1 MPMSIEAA
9 KEERSGRSWPA
20 ILRAILALAAIALAA
35 YLLYRTLRGHSYA
48 ELSGLLRSAAP
59 ARVAAALGFALLSY
73 ACLTLFDYLAVR
85 YAGKPLSYRRTA
97 LASFTSL
104 SLGHNIGLAAL
115 SSGAIRY
122 HFYAKW
128 GLGAGDVAKVIL
140 FCGMTVGIGLG
151 TLAALALLLRSDLAL
166 KLTGLPEGAIFA
178 TAIGLL
184 IALAAYPVLCFAVRG
199 SWRIG
204 SWEIELPSPRLA
216 AAQCVIGPL
225 NFALVA
231 ACLHQALSSL
241 GEISYPDVAASY
253 VLANIASLIAHVPG
267 GLGVIEAV
275 VATVL
280 PGAGVV
286 AGLIIFRAVYFLVP
300 LVPGAALLAFS
311 LLAGR
316 KPSETARA
324 AGKSAPDR

>member
-1 MPMSIEAA
+1 MPMAVDATEQKQAD
-9 KEERSGRSWPA
+9 RRWPA
-20 ILRAILALAAIALAA
+20 IARTILALAAISLAA

-48 ELSGLLRSAAP
+48 ELSELLRTAAP
-59 ARVAAALGFALLSY
+59 ARITAALGFTLCSY
-73 ACLTLFDYLAVR
+73 ACLTLFDFLALR
-85 YAGKPLSYRRTA
+85 YAGKPLPYRQAA

-151 TLAALALLLRSDLAL
+151 TLAALALIVRADLAV
-166 KLTGLPEGAIFA
+166 KLTGLPPGAVFA
-178 TAIGLL
+178 MAIGLV
-184 IALAAYPVLCFAVRG
+184 IALASYLVLCVFVRG
-199 SWRIG
+199 RWRIG

-216 AAQCVIGPL
+216 AAQFVIGPL
-225 NFALVA
+225 NFVFVA

-241 GEISYPDVAASY
+241 GKVSYPDVAASY

-280 PGAGVV
+280 PGAGVI

-300 LVPGAALLAFS
+300 LLPGAAILVFS
-311 LLAGR
+311 LLSGR
-316 KPSETARA
+316 K
-324 AGKSAPDR
+324 G

>member
-1 MPMSIEAA
+1 MPMAA
-9 KEERSGRSWPA
+9 DATEQKRADRRWPA
-20 ILRAILALAAIALAA
+20 ALRTILALAAILLAA
-35 YLLYRTLRGHSYA
+35 YLLYRTLRSHSYA
-48 ELSGLLRSAAP
+48 ELSELLRSAAA
-59 ARVAAALGFALLSY
+59 ARIAAAMGFALCSY
-73 ACLTLFDYLAVR
+73 ACLTMFDFLALR
-85 YAGKPLSYRRTA
+85 YAGKPLPYRRAA

-128 GLGAGDVAKVIL
+128 GLGAGDVAKVTL
-140 FCGMTVGIGLG
+140 FCGTTVGIGLG
-151 TLAALALLLRSDLAL
+151 TLAALALLLRPDLAV
-166 KLTGLPEGAIFA
+166 KLTGLPPGAVFA
-178 TAIGLL
+178 MAIGLV
-184 IALAAYPVLCFAVRG
+184 IVLASYLVLCVLVRG
-199 SWRIG
+199 RWRTG

-216 AAQCVIGPL
+216 AAQFVIGPL
-225 NFALVA
+225 NFVLVA

-241 GEISYPDVAASY
+241 GKVSYPDVAASY

-280 PGAGVV
+280 PSAGVV

-300 LVPGAALLAFS
+300 LLPGAVLLAFS
-311 LLAGR
+311 VLSGR
-316 KPSETARA
+316 K
-324 AGKSAPDR
+324 G

>member
-1 MPMSIEAA
+1 MPMVVDAT
-9 KEERSGRSWPA
+9 ERKRAGRHWPA

-48 ELSGLLRSAAP
+48 ELSELLRSAAL
-59 ARVAAALGFALLSY
+59 ARIAAALGFALSSY
-73 ACLTLFDYLAVR
+73 ACLTLFDFLALR
-85 YAGKPLSYRRTA
+85 YAGKPLSYRQAA

-128 GLGAGDVAKVIL
+128 GLGTGDVAKVIL
-140 FCGMTVGIGLG
+140 FCGITVGIGLG
-151 TLAALALLLRSDLAL
+151 TLAALALILRPDLAM
-166 KLTGLPEGAIFA
+166 KLTGLPAGAVLA
-178 TAIGLL
+178 MAMGLVL
-184 IALAAYPVLCFAVRG
+184 ALASYLVLCVLVRG
-199 SWRIG
+199 RWRIG
-204 SWEIELPSPRLA
+204 SWEIELPPPRLA
-216 AAQCVIGPL
+216 AAQFVIGPL
-225 NFALVA
+225 NFAFVA

-241 GEISYPDVAASY
+241 GNVSYLDVAASY
-253 VLANIASLIAHVPG
+253 VLANIASLIAHAPG

-275 VATVL
+275 VTMVL

-300 LVPGAALLAFS
+300 LLPGAGLLAFS
-311 LLAGR
+311 LLSGR
-316 KPSETARA
+316 R
-324 AGKSAPDR
+324 G

>member
-1 MPMSIEAA
+1 M
-9 KEERSGRSWPA
+9 
-20 ILRAILALAAIALAA
+20 ALAAITLAA

-48 ELSGLLRSAAP
+48 ELSELLSSAAP
-59 ARVAAALGFALLSY
+59 ARVAAALGFALCSY
-73 ACLTLFDYLAVR
+73 ACLTLFDFLALR
-85 YAGKPLSYRRTA
+85 YAGKPLAYRQAA

-122 HFYAKW
+122 HFYARW

-140 FCGMTVGIGLG
+140 FCGTTVGIGLG
-151 TLAALALLLRSDLAL
+151 TVAALALLVRSDLAM
-166 KLTGLPEGAIFA
+166 KLTGLPAGTVFAI
-178 TAIGLL
+178 AIGLAV
-184 IALAAYPVLCFAVRG
+184 ALVTYLALCFLVRG
-199 SWRIG
+199 RWRLG
-204 SWEIELPSPRLA
+204 SWEIDLPSPRLA
-216 AAQCVIGPL
+216 AAQFVVGPL

-241 GEISYPDVAASY
+241 GEATYPDVAASY
-253 VLANIASLIAHVPG
+253 VLANIASLVAHVPG

-280 PGAGVV
+280 PGAGVI

-300 LVPGAALLAFS
+300 LLPGAALLAFS
-311 LLAGR
+311 LLSRR
-316 KPSETARA
+316 KH
-324 AGKSAPDR
+324 

>member
-1 MPMSIEAA
+1 MAAEAA
-9 KEERSGRSWPA
+9 EQKRAGRHWPA
-20 ILRAILALAAIALAA
+20 VLRAILALAAISLAA

-48 ELSGLLRSAAP
+48 ELSELLRSAAP
-59 ARVAAALGFALLSY
+59 ARVAAALCFALGSY
-73 ACLTLFDYLAVR
+73 ACLTLFDFLALR
-85 YAGKPLSYRRTA
+85 YAGKPLPYRQAA

-122 HFYAKW
+122 HFYARW

-151 TLAALALLLRSDLAL
+151 TLAALALILRPDLAV
-166 KLTGLPEGAIFA
+166 KLTGLPTSAVFA
-178 TAIGLL
+178 MAIGLVV
-184 IALAAYPVLCFAVRG
+184 ALASYLALCFFVRG
-199 SWRIG
+199 RWRIG
-204 SWEIELPSPRLA
+204 SWEIELPGPRLA
-216 AAQCVIGPL
+216 AAQFVVGPL

-241 GEISYPDVAASY
+241 GTVSYPDVAASY

-286 AGLIIFRAVYFLVP
+286 AGLIIFRVVYFLIP
-300 LVPGAALLAFS
+300 LLPGAALLAFS
-311 LLAGR
+311 LLSGR
-316 KPSETARA
+316 K
-324 AGKSAPDR
+324 D